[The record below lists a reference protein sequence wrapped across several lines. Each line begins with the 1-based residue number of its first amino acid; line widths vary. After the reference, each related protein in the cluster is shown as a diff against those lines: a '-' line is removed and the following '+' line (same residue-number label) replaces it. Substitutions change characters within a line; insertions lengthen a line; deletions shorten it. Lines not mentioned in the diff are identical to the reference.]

1 MSTVKRLSLVA
12 LALTCFAGSSTVS
25 ARDDNRA
32 EGQLLRVD
40 ANAKK
45 IVIRTEQ
52 GSQLQCT
59 FTGETRVIGGPDR
72 VTALPILTAVTV
84 HYAKEPLEFVAT
96 SIEVHAQPAN

>member
-1 MSTVKRLSLVA
+1 MSTVKRLSFAV
-12 LALTCFAGSSTVS
+12 LALTCLARPASLS
-25 ARDDNRA
+25 ARDYNRA

-59 FTGETRVIGGPDR
+59 FTGETRVVGGPQQ
-72 VTALPILTAVTV
+72 VTALAVSTTVTV
-84 HYAKEPLEFVAT
+84 HYAKEQLQFVAT
-96 SIEVHAQPAN
+96 EIEVHAPPQ

>member
-1 MSTVKRLSLVA
+1 MSTAQRLSVVVLV
-12 LALTCFAGSSTVS
+12 LTCLAAPSTLA
-25 ARDDNRA
+25 ARDYNRA

-59 FTGETRVIGGPDR
+59 FTGETRVIGGPEQ
-72 VTALPILTAVTV
+72 VTALTLLTPVTV
-84 HYAKEPLEFVAT
+84 LYAREQLEFVAT
-96 SIEVHAQPAN
+96 EIEVHQAH